1 MYMEEE
7 DLDINNYKLDDI
19 LQLFKMPMDFNEAD
33 MKRAKQI
40 VLKTHPDKSRL
51 SPKYFLFYSK
61 AYKVIFSMY
70 QFKNKNSKTREREST
85 YENLSESTKF
95 ETEKR
100 LLDNF
105 FSHNSKLKEDN
116 THFNQWFNQE
126 FERNKMSRDDED
138 KGYGNWL
145 TSNEDVDEE
154 KRITMATMKE
164 EFDKKKTQVRSL
176 VVHQDISDIYQQNM
190 SMSSLSAQAPDSYTS
205 EIFSHLPYNDLRKAH
220 TESVI
225 PVTDEDYNKVRKFRT
240 VNEYTNYRDTQ
251 DVKPL
256 SEQQALAYLKRKDT
270 LEDVQTTNTAYE
282 MAKQLELAKQKNQTF
297 WSNISQIKQ

>member
-19 LQLFKMPMDFNEAD
+19 LQLFKMPMDFNDAD

-61 AYKVIFSMY
+61 AYKVLFSMY
-70 QFKNKNSKTREREST
+70 QFKNKNAKKIEREST

-105 FSHNSKLKEDN
+105 FSNNSKLKEDN

-256 SEQQALAYLKRKDT
+256 SEQQALAYLKQKDT

-297 WSNISQIKQ
+297 WSNISQIK

>member
-61 AYKVIFSMY
+61 AYKVLFSMY
-70 QFKNKNSKTREREST
+70 QFKNKNAKKIEDESV
-85 YENLSESTKF
+85 YESESTKF

-105 FSHNSKLKEDN
+105 FSNNSKLKEDN